1 MLVEASVSEGTC
13 WSCAQQAEKKAALL
27 KKLEEQKAEEAAAR
41 RQVADM
47 ASGGGGGGL
56 SMDQSVEVAATLDQ
70 STEVPAEPAPA
81 PASVRSNTPPTLS
94 SDDLLLCKPGEREM
108 LMGCGA
114 GQDEPSS
121 RSDSEEEE
129 QMVVYYGGPF
139 AEGQEHT
146 WAYLPELRSMWQKGE
161 VNSKT
166 KVWMDTPEFGEK
178 WARLKKHAE
187 ESAPNPL
194 LALQAVHLDGSRGLG
209 MLSACATTL

>member
-1 MLVEASVSEGTC
+1 
-13 WSCAQQAEKKAALL
+13 
-27 KKLEEQKAEEAAAR
+27 
-41 RQVADM
+41 
-47 ASGGGGGGL
+47 
-56 SMDQSVEVAATLDQ
+56 
-70 STEVPAEPAPA
+70 
-81 PASVRSNTPPTLS
+81 
-94 SDDLLLCKPGEREM
+94 M

-146 WAYLPELRSMWQKGE
+146 WASLPELRSMWQKGE

-194 LALQAVHLDGSRGLG
+194 LALQLY
-209 MLSACATTL
+209 TLTAHEALECCLLAQPRSDA

>member
-1 MLVEASVSEGTC
+1 
-13 WSCAQQAEKKAALL
+13 
-27 KKLEEQKAEEAAAR
+27 
-41 RQVADM
+41 M

-81 PASVRSNTPPTLS
+81 PASVRSNTPPTLHLETCCCAS
-94 SDDLLLCKPGEREM
+94 LEREM

-194 LALQAVHLDGSRGLG
+194 PALQAVHLDGSRGLG

>member
-1 MLVEASVSEGTC
+1 MLVEASVSEGTWC
-13 WSCAQQAEKKAALL
+13 CAQQAEKKAALL
-27 KKLEEQKAEEAAAR
+27 KKLEEQKAEEAEAR

-47 ASGGGGGGL
+47 ASGGGGGL

-81 PASVRSNTPPTLS
+81 PASVRSNTPPMPMLS
-94 SDDLLLCKPGEREM
+94 HLATSYEPGQREM

-187 ESAPNPL
+187 E
-194 LALQAVHLDGSRGLG
+194 
-209 MLSACATTL
+209 

>member
-1 MLVEASVSEGTC
+1 
-13 WSCAQQAEKKAALL
+13 
-27 KKLEEQKAEEAAAR
+27 
-41 RQVADM
+41 M

-194 LALQAVHLDGSRGLG
+194 LALQLYTLTAQRGLG
-209 MLSACATTL
+209 MLSACATL

>member
-1 MLVEASVSEGTC
+1 
-13 WSCAQQAEKKAALL
+13 
-27 KKLEEQKAEEAAAR
+27 
-41 RQVADM
+41 
-47 ASGGGGGGL
+47 
-56 SMDQSVEVAATLDQ
+56 
-70 STEVPAEPAPA
+70 
-81 PASVRSNTPPTLS
+81 
-94 SDDLLLCKPGEREM
+94 
-108 LMGCGA
+108 MGCGA

-139 AEGQEHT
+139 PEGQDPSEHT

-194 LALQAVHLDGSRGLG
+194 LALQLY
-209 MLSACATTL
+209 TLTAHEALECCLLAQPRSDT

>member
-1 MLVEASVSEGTC
+1 
-13 WSCAQQAEKKAALL
+13 
-27 KKLEEQKAEEAAAR
+27 
-41 RQVADM
+41 
-47 ASGGGGGGL
+47 
-56 SMDQSVEVAATLDQ
+56 
-70 STEVPAEPAPA
+70 
-81 PASVRSNTPPTLS
+81 
-94 SDDLLLCKPGEREM
+94 M
-108 LMGCGA
+108 LMSCGA
-114 GQDEPSS
+114 VQDEPSS

-194 LALQAVHLDGSRGLG
+194 LVPQAVHLDGSRGLG
-209 MLSACATTL
+209 MLSACATTLRCLMPDLMLGCGVLSCRWGLMSPEEIRQAKQRRAMRAASAVGALAAGADGRLRTESVESTDSN